1 MKEWNLGESCLY
13 NPKTKAAYRAYLK
26 TDDVLRKEIESKLGA
41 DPVLLTESVEV
52 ADSTEGDDE
61 EEDDCDE
68 LTDATEIPLATIIQA
83 ETGFNDDMLRSM
95 LIPSAGDR
103 FCVSGDAVRDDSGVF
118 VPSDCSEDIW
128 AYRDDGTLWGEELPA

>member
-1 MKEWNLGESCLY
+1 MNHVYTTRRQKLR
-13 NPKTKAAYRAYLK
+13 TVRTIK

-68 LTDATEIPLATIIQA
+68 LTGCHRNYLSQLSSK
-83 ETGFNDDMLRSM
+83 LRQ
-95 LIPSAGDR
+95 
-103 FCVSGDAVRDDSGVF
+103 VSTTT
-118 VPSDCSEDIW
+118 C
-128 AYRDDGTLWGEELPA
+128 